1 MPERTPDSKARK
13 TEVTS
18 SNSLSV
24 KRSGWLVGG
33 QDLYRIGGNILA
45 LVLEDCFRRF
55 SVDFWCSQ
63 WNYIGDFVELI
74 FSFQWQINVGKT
86 INIHLVILVH
96 TGTSVLLGTSDRSMI
111 SCMKVV
117 ILIQF

>member
-1 MPERTPDSKARK
+1 MGE
-13 TEVTS
+13 
-18 SNSLSV
+18 
-24 KRSGWLVGG
+24 
-33 QDLYRIGGNILA
+33 QDLYRIGGNTLA
-45 LVLEDCFRRF
+45 LVLEDCFRGF